1 MRKKIAM
8 IGGSGH
14 IGVPLALK
22 FASVNYNV
30 VSIDKNVNANTCLNN
45 GQVPFEEPGA
55 EKLLKKKRIIFTDDY
70 SKVKNSDIIIITVD
84 TPMKINN
91 KPNKKVFR
99 VFDQIKNYLK
109 DNLTGTDNV
118 LIKSRVNENY
128 NFNISIEGKEI
139 FAKRRFWNKYPRYPT
154 ILNKINGFIKEK
166 QVYAAMKASYQL
178 QNEIY

>member
-109 DNLTGTDNV
+109 DNHSIILRSTIFPGTIGKLKNKLKKDN
-118 LIKSRVNENY
+118 IKSKLSYCPERVAQGKSLYEIENLPQ
-128 NFNISIEGKEI
+128 II
-139 FAKRRFWNKYPRYPT
+139 
-154 ILNKINGFIKEK
+154 
-166 QVYAAMKASYQL
+166 
-178 QNEIY
+178 